1 MKREIFTKDWLELHP
16 YKTADA
22 VDQYYVSLANAIYF
36 QLKELGFAE
45 LFDKKQDAKHL
56 ALCLAAYFEDV
67 ITGLGIWRAFT
78 TECQKR
84 YGVYVPFYIKL
95 FKEEEYY
102 LYEINI
108 QDVLFIMWHHFQQ
121 SVYDKEAL
129 PPIFDS
135 IGTAALGVFTILDNE
150 YENAPSNERL
160 LYILCDI
167 DIDEEHFYDYRKILE
182 WFHYDCYFNVGNKK
196 RLLEATK
203 KDKEKSEEYNDVMRY
218 STKMEQMMGSRHNLL
233 ALSSAEWLAKISE
246 QHPSHKLWTDVDFRP
261 IRFFSIDKEDKDFV
275 YAKDLYLGDTLKV
288 TKASLK
294 LDNFDDYIKGKTV
307 CATTM
312 FKFGSAWWQNGA
324 LIGYPFDKVMKD
336 DIKRNKDKYLH
347 KKEIDNYQ
355 LLKKSG
361 NAHKILI
368 LKDQDELIKL
378 YESAGYKMAKGLK
391 LPEPNAKGIIVSGS
405 PYTGLMLTFHM
416 AHCISSKDYP
426 FYDPI
431 KAEEDAIDIITG
443 ACDAFSYEAVC
454 QLIDQHLLA
463 DANIFSHKYDT
474 KEGIRITQE
483 NLQFLAD
490 YHLRKRRDKDLSPEE
505 LW

>member
-1 MKREIFTKDWLELHP
+1 
-16 YKTADA
+16 
-22 VDQYYVSLANAIYF
+22 
-36 QLKELGFAE
+36 
-45 LFDKKQDAKHL
+45 
-56 ALCLAAYFEDV
+56 
-67 ITGLGIWRAFT
+67 
-78 TECQKR
+78 
-84 YGVYVPFYIKL
+84 
-95 FKEEEYY
+95 
-102 LYEINI
+102 
-108 QDVLFIMWHHFQQ
+108 
-121 SVYDKEAL
+121 
-129 PPIFDS
+129 
-135 IGTAALGVFTILDNE
+135 
-150 YENAPSNERL
+150 
-160 LYILCDI
+160 
-167 DIDEEHFYDYRKILE
+167 
-182 WFHYDCYFNVGNKK
+182 
-196 RLLEATK
+196 
-203 KDKEKSEEYNDVMRY
+203 
-218 STKMEQMMGSRHNLL
+218 MMGSRHNLL

-261 IRFFSIDKEDKDFV
+261 IRFFSIDKNDKDFV

-416 AHCISSKDYP
+416 AHCISSKDNP